1 MKGDQSDIMVFID
14 LGFVLLVGFLILSE
28 TAPLY
33 NVALPGSSDDETTED
48 VQLTLFNLHF
58 SPSAF
63 LLESRGKVECQP
75 QLFSSLIT
83 CMENVNETKQ
93 NPVFVLIP
101 EEAATVQH
109 LVALLDLCEYRV
121 WQCSVEN

>member
-33 NVALPGSSDDETTED
+33 NVALPGSSDDEATEE
-48 VQLTLFNLHF
+48 VQLTILNLHF

-63 LLESRGKVECQP
+63 LLESQGEVECQT
-75 QLFSSLIT
+75 QSFDALIG
-83 CMENVNETKQ
+83 CMEEVNESTS

-101 EEAATVQH
+101 EETATVQH
-109 LVALLDLCEYRV
+109 LVALLDLCEFSQ